1 MDSPTKMHP
10 AMPVCDMNCL
20 DQGCVGAAG
29 YDRDAQLIWRVQR
42 GDLGAFEELV
52 DQYKQRLVNYAARM
66 IGDAVEAQD
75 IAQKVFVQV
84 FRSSGKFRFTARFS
98 TWLFTIARNLC
109 LNELR
114 RRRRHRAEPWIEHP
128 EANEPQPAR
137 ALERVHE
144 PDAVEDLLRA
154 ELVSKL
160 DEALADL
167 PERQRTAILLLRD
180 GDNSYEAIAAI
191 LGTTIPATKSLIHH
205 GRRRLKGKL
214 MPYLDTGARR
224 SDLNKA
230 SGSPAVLDR
239 QHRLEKRGR
248 IAAAAREPVCH
259 RRRRRDILL
268 ARGY

>member
-1 MDSPTKMHP
+1 MHP
-10 AMPVCDMNCL
+10 DPLVCDMNCP
-20 DQGCVGAAG
+20 DQGCGGAAG

-52 DQYKQRLVNYAARM
+52 NQYKQRLVNYAARV

-128 EANEPQPAR
+128 EANEPER
-137 ALERVHE
+137 LALERVHE

-160 DEALADL
+160 EEALADL
-167 PERQRTAILLLRD
+167 PERQRTAMLLLWD
-180 GDNSYEAIAAI
+180 GDNSYETIAAI

-205 GRRRLKGKL
+205 GRQRLKDKL
-214 MPYLDTGARR
+214 MPYLNTGARR
-224 SDLNKA
+224 SDLDKL
-230 SGSPAVLDR
+230 SGSAAVLNR
-239 QHRLEKRGR
+239 ERRLERRGR
-248 IAAAAREPVCH
+248 IGAAARETVCH
-259 RRRRRDILL
+259 RRRLQEILL